1 MLKYFILPIV
11 GLFIL
16 IQTEQLHAQRIYG
29 AEVYKEIFIDNVK
42 VEAWV
47 WRQGGSKPFILYDWG
62 DGSPLDSIHL
72 ENSLPLGF
80 FEGQNYYL
88 DIYYGGHD
96 FDTAGVYIMGF
107 RDSFLVNDIINIE
120 DSGNKQLE
128 LRDTVALYPQETGSL
143 AANQTPRFFTQQ
155 GNINVIDNKVVFN
168 IDLETVDFHVEY
180 FNGELADF
188 PSEGYSVPEASD
200 SIYMAP
206 PVGAA
211 MIWDDPIAPGRYAV
225 GIVVRERRQ
234 RELNGVLDTFF
245 MSTTMR
251 AMTMLVTEEL
261 LLTSIPEREYMPA
274 LVSVY
279 PNPATSVV
287 NIDYAAFGKPL
298 ELSIFN
304 LDGRLMHRFRAV
316 ANARVQTE
324 QVPVSEWPA
333 GVYVLSIQ
341 AEGSAPVVRRFVVQ
355 RP

>member
-1 MLKYFILPIV
+1 MLKYFILSIV
-11 GLFIL
+11 GLLSL

-29 AEVYKEIFIDNVK
+29 AEVYKEIFIDNATI
-42 VEAWV
+42 EAWV

-155 GNINVIDNKVVFN
+155 GNIRVTEGNVVFPIN
-168 IDLETVDFHVEY
+168 LETVDFHVEY

-206 PVGAA
+206 PIGAA

-261 LLTSIPEREYMPA
+261 ILSSLPGTEFLPAVVSI
-274 LVSVY
+274 Y
-279 PNPATSVV
+279 PNPAASMV
-287 NIDYAAFGKPL
+287 NIDFAAPGQPVEVTILNLEGKMMRHL
-298 ELSIFN
+298 EVEGSS
-304 LDGRLMHRFRAV
+304 AV
-316 ANARVQTE
+316 RTE
-324 QVPVSEWPA
+324 QIDVADWPS
-333 GVYVLSIQ
+333 GVYLLRLQ
-341 AEGSAPVVRRFVVQ
+341 TGSEQVVRRFVVE
-355 RP
+355 

>member
-1 MLKYFILPIV
+1 MLKYFILSIV
-11 GLFIL
+11 GLLSL
-16 IQTEQLHAQRIYG
+16 IQTEQLDAQRIYG

-42 VEAWV
+42 IEAWV

-107 RDSFLVNDIINIE
+107 RDSFLVSDIVNIE

-128 LRDTVALYPQETGSL
+128 LSDTVALYPQETGSL

-155 GNINVIDNKVVFN
+155 GNINVIDGKVVFN

-261 LLTSIPEREYMPA
+261 ILSSLPGAESLPAIVSI
-274 LVSVY
+274 Y
-279 PNPATSVV
+279 PNPAASMV
-287 NIDYAAFGKPL
+287 NIDFAVPGQPVEVTILNL
-298 ELSIFN
+298 E
-304 LDGRLMHRFRAV
+304 GRMMRHLQVEGSSAV
-316 ANARVQTE
+316 RTE
-324 QVPVSEWPA
+324 QIDVADWPS
-333 GVYVLSIQ
+333 GVYLLRLQ
-341 AEGSAPVVRRFVVQ
+341 AGGRQVVRRFVKE
-355 RP
+355 

>member
-1 MLKYFILPIV
+1 MLKYFILSIV
-11 GLFIL
+11 GLLSL
-16 IQTEQLHAQRIYG
+16 IQTEQLDAQRIYG

-42 VEAWV
+42 IEAWV

-107 RDSFLVNDIINIE
+107 RDSFLVSDIVNIE

-128 LRDTVALYPQETGSL
+128 LSDTVALYPQETGSL

-155 GNINVIDNKVVFN
+155 GNINVIDGKVVFN
-168 IDLETVDFHVEY
+168 IDLETVDFHVEC

-261 LLTSIPEREYMPA
+261 ILSSLPGAESLPAVVSI
-274 LVSVY
+274 Y
-279 PNPATSVV
+279 PNPAASMV
-287 NIDYAAFGKPL
+287 NIDFAAPGQSVEVAILNLEGKVMRRL
-298 ELSIFN
+298 EVEGSS
-304 LDGRLMHRFRAV
+304 AV
-316 ANARVQTE
+316 RTE
-324 QVPVSEWPA
+324 QIDVADWPS
-333 GVYVLSIQ
+333 GVYLLRLQ
-341 AEGSAPVVRRFVVQ
+341 TGSEQVVRRFVVE
-355 RP
+355 